1 MIRFLGYMHK
11 ILLLNLCL
19 VLGYCTK
26 GDTNNSGSLG
36 FLDNNFKD
44 KTIIVAGST
53 LIDGA
58 VLWINDKKIKL
69 IGDALE
75 ATGLFYYNEKIY
87 C

>member
-1 MIRFLGYMHK
+1 MTRFFGFKRK
-11 ILLLNLCL
+11 ILFLTLCL
-19 VLGYCTK
+19 VLFYCSKET
-26 GDTNNSGSLG
+26 TNNDGSIR
-36 FLDNNFKD
+36 FLDNNFND

-75 ATGLFYYNEKIY
+75 ATGLSYYKEKI
-87 C
+87 